1 MSVYTDNNTG
11 VWYVEH
17 TIEDLPT
24 GTKKRTTK
32 RGFKTAKAAKE
43 LEHKAHTKVEPSPY
57 YICSMLRKEI
67 QMMNVLYD
75 FLKDFL
81 GYVFIIFIGV
91 VFLVTVF
98 KYADAIFHG
107 EIRLS
112 KKNKYSGTM
121 ICGTNHKTGKPVY
134 RVEFD
139 IPLEDIPKNK
149 KLVLR
154 VTHTDENLG
163 INQRLYDLE
172 SEGIRHDD

>member
-1 MSVYTDNNTG
+1 
-11 VWYVEH
+11 
-17 TIEDLPT
+17 
-24 GTKKRTTK
+24 
-32 RGFKTAKAAKE
+32 
-43 LEHKAHTKVEPSPY
+43 
-57 YICSMLRKEI
+57 
-67 QMMNVLYD
+67 MMNVLYYS
-75 FLKDFL
+75 LI
-81 GYVFIIFIGV
+81 YTFILLIV
-91 VFLVTVF
+91 VVLIATIRE
-98 KYADAIFHG
+98 YAAAITHG
-107 EIRLS
+107 EIRLP

-121 ICGTNHKTGKPVY
+121 ICGTNHETGKPVY

>member
-1 MSVYTDNNTG
+1 
-11 VWYVEH
+11 
-17 TIEDLPT
+17 
-24 GTKKRTTK
+24 
-32 RGFKTAKAAKE
+32 
-43 LEHKAHTKVEPSPY
+43 
-57 YICSMLRKEI
+57 
-67 QMMNVLYD
+67 MMNVLYYI
-75 FLKDFL
+75 KDFL
-81 GYVFIIFIGV
+81 GYMFIIVIGV

-98 KYADAIFHG
+98 ECADAIAHG
-107 EIRLS
+107 KIRLP

-121 ICGTNHKTGKPVY
+121 ICGTNHETGKPVY

-149 KLVLR
+149 KLR

>member
-1 MSVYTDNNTG
+1 MRQFWD
-11 VWYVEH
+11 
-17 TIEDLPT
+17 
-24 GTKKRTTK
+24 KKLRQ
-32 RGFKTAKAAKE
+32 AKSTQHIPR
-43 LEHKAHTKVEPSPY
+43 LY
-57 YICSMLRKEI
+57 DIYSMLRKEI
-67 QMMNVLYD
+67 LIMNVLYY

-81 GYVFIIFIGV
+81 NYMIMIVIGV

-107 EIRLS
+107 EIRLL

-121 ICGTNHKTGKPVY
+121 ICGTNHETGKPVY

-172 SEGIRHDD
+172 SEGIKHDD

>member
-1 MSVYTDNNTG
+1 
-11 VWYVEH
+11 
-17 TIEDLPT
+17 
-24 GTKKRTTK
+24 
-32 RGFKTAKAAKE
+32 
-43 LEHKAHTKVEPSPY
+43 
-57 YICSMLRKEI
+57 
-67 QMMNVLYD
+67 MNVLYY

-81 GYVFIIFIGV
+81 SYMFIIVIGV
-91 VFLVTVF
+91 VFLVSVF
-98 KYADAIFHG
+98 KYADSIFHG
-107 EIRLS
+107 EISLS

-121 ICGTNHKTGKPVY
+121 ICGTNHETGKPVY

-154 VTHTDENLG
+154 VMHTDENLG

>member
-1 MSVYTDNNTG
+1 
-11 VWYVEH
+11 
-17 TIEDLPT
+17 
-24 GTKKRTTK
+24 
-32 RGFKTAKAAKE
+32 
-43 LEHKAHTKVEPSPY
+43 
-57 YICSMLRKEI
+57 
-67 QMMNVLYD
+67 MMNVLYY

-81 GYVFIIFIGV
+81 GYMFIIAIGV

-98 KYADAIFHG
+98 EYADAIVHG
-107 EIRLS
+107 KIRLS
-112 KKNKYSGTM
+112 KKNRYSGTM
-121 ICGTNHKTGKPVY
+121 ICGTNHETGKPVY

>member
-1 MSVYTDNNTG
+1 
-11 VWYVEH
+11 
-17 TIEDLPT
+17 
-24 GTKKRTTK
+24 
-32 RGFKTAKAAKE
+32 
-43 LEHKAHTKVEPSPY
+43 
-57 YICSMLRKEI
+57 
-67 QMMNVLYD
+67 MNVLYY

-81 GYVFIIFIGV
+81 NYMLMIVIGV

-121 ICGTNHKTGKPVY
+121 ICGTNHETGKPVY

-139 IPLEDIPKNK
+139 IPLEDISKNK

-172 SEGIRHDD
+172 YEGIRHDD

>member
-1 MSVYTDNNTG
+1 
-11 VWYVEH
+11 
-17 TIEDLPT
+17 
-24 GTKKRTTK
+24 
-32 RGFKTAKAAKE
+32 
-43 LEHKAHTKVEPSPY
+43 
-57 YICSMLRKEI
+57 
-67 QMMNVLYD
+67 MNVLYYS
-75 FLKDFL
+75 LI
-81 GYVFIIFIGV
+81 YTFILLIV
-91 VFLVTVF
+91 VVLIATIRE
-98 KYADAIFHG
+98 YAAAIAHG

-121 ICGTNHKTGKPVY
+121 ICGTNHETGKPVY

>member
-1 MSVYTDNNTG
+1 
-11 VWYVEH
+11 
-17 TIEDLPT
+17 
-24 GTKKRTTK
+24 
-32 RGFKTAKAAKE
+32 
-43 LEHKAHTKVEPSPY
+43 
-57 YICSMLRKEI
+57 
-67 QMMNVLYD
+67 MMNVLYYS
-75 FLKDFL
+75 LI
-81 GYVFIIFIGV
+81 YTFILLIV
-91 VFLVTVF
+91 VVLIATIRE
-98 KYADAIFHG
+98 YAAAIAT
-107 EIRLS
+107 EKIRLS

-121 ICGTNHKTGKPVY
+121 ICGTNHETGKPVY

>member
-1 MSVYTDNNTG
+1 MQVQVLLSALKYG
-11 VWYVEH
+11 KGHKQALFIFRE
-17 TIEDLPT
+17 TIL
-24 GTKKRTTK
+24 GQKIKQ
-32 RGFKTAKAAKE
+32 AKFTQHIPR
-43 LEHKAHTKVEPSPY
+43 LY
-57 YICSMLRKEI
+57 YICGMLRKEI
-67 QMMNVLYD
+67 LIMNELYEFLIFMFILLMVVVL
-75 FLKDFL
+75 LAT
-81 GYVFIIFIGV
+81 IHE
-91 VFLVTVF
+91 
-98 KYADAIFHG
+98 YADAISHG

-121 ICGTNHKTGKPVY
+121 ICGTNHETGKPVY

>member
-1 MSVYTDNNTG
+1 
-11 VWYVEH
+11 
-17 TIEDLPT
+17 
-24 GTKKRTTK
+24 
-32 RGFKTAKAAKE
+32 
-43 LEHKAHTKVEPSPY
+43 
-57 YICSMLRKEI
+57 
-67 QMMNVLYD
+67 MNVLYD

-81 GYVFIIFIGV
+81 GYMFIIVIGV

-98 KYADAIFHG
+98 EYADAIAHG
-107 EIRLS
+107 KIRFS

-121 ICGTNHKTGKPVY
+121 ICGTNHETGKPVY
-134 RVEFD
+134 RIEFD
-139 IPLEDIPKNK
+139 IPLEDIQKNK

>member
-1 MSVYTDNNTG
+1 M
-11 VWYVEH
+11 
-17 TIEDLPT
+17 I
-24 GTKKRTTK
+24 
-32 RGFKTAKAAKE
+32 
-43 LEHKAHTKVEPSPY
+43 
-57 YICSMLRKEI
+57 
-67 QMMNVLYD
+67 NVLYY
-75 FLKDFL
+75 FIKDFL
-81 GYVFIIFIGV
+81 GYVFIIAVGV

-121 ICGTNHKTGKPVY
+121 ICGTNHETGKPVY

-154 VTHTDENLG
+154 VTNTDENLG

-172 SEGIRHDD
+172 SEGIRHGD